1 MKRRELITSGIDSKL
16 LRIRHLELKKK
27 EGDNWVIIPNVNEES
42 QTSKE

>member
-27 EGDNWVIIPNVNEES
+27 EGDNWVIPNVNEES